1 MFYKNLFT
9 LKKKTIILVGG
20 NGLIGKEVL
29 KGLLDFGAKVIV
41 VEKEFNKIKNLKN
54 IFFETLDIS
63 NLNILEKGI
72 KRIVKKYGIPHG
84 LINCSYPKTLDWAK
98 NNYDDVNLKS
108 FAKNLEIHLMSHV
121 WIAKI
126 LAELMSVKKR
136 GSIIQLGS
144 IYGSLGQDESLYLNT
159 NMSESITYPVIKGG
173 VINSVRSMAS
183 HYGKFNLRVNS
194 ISPGGIEDNQ
204 NSKFINRYTS
214 KTPLKRMAKAKDLVG
229 LAIYLLSDASSYVT
243 GIDVKVD
250 GGWSSI

>member
-1 MFYKNLFT
+1 
-9 LKKKTIILVGG
+9 
-20 NGLIGKEVL
+20 
-29 KGLLDFGAKVIV
+29 
-41 VEKEFNKIKNLKN
+41 
-54 IFFETLDIS
+54 
-63 NLNILEKGI
+63 
-72 KRIVKKYGIPHG
+72 
-84 LINCSYPKTLDWAK
+84 
-98 NNYDDVNLKS
+98 
-108 FAKNLEIHLMSHV
+108 
-121 WIAKI
+121 
-126 LAELMSVKKR
+126 MSVKKR
-136 GSIIQLGS
+136 GSIIQLVS

>member
-84 LINCSYPKTLDWAK
+84 LIAHTQRHSIG
-98 NNYDDVNLKS
+98 LK
-108 FAKNLEIHLMSHV
+108 
-121 WIAKI
+121 
-126 LAELMSVKKR
+126 
-136 GSIIQLGS
+136 
-144 IYGSLGQDESLYLNT
+144 
-159 NMSESITYPVIKGG
+159 ITT
-173 VINSVRSMAS
+173 MM
-183 HYGKFNLRVNS
+183 L
-194 ISPGGIEDNQ
+194 
-204 NSKFINRYTS
+204 T
-214 KTPLKRMAKAKDLVG
+214 
-229 LAIYLLSDASSYVT
+229 
-243 GIDVKVD
+243 
-250 GGWSSI
+250 

>member
-159 NMSESITYPVIKGG
+159 NMK
-173 VINSVRSMAS
+173 
-183 HYGKFNLRVNS
+183 
-194 ISPGGIEDNQ
+194 
-204 NSKFINRYTS
+204 
-214 KTPLKRMAKAKDLVG
+214 
-229 LAIYLLSDASSYVT
+229 
-243 GIDVKVD
+243 
-250 GGWSSI
+250 